1 MLGWLVAMGLVAI
14 LAGLLGFIILAGV
27 LAFVARILFLVV
39 LALLV
44 IGAVSA
50 LMQRGRR
57 LSPRRWEIKN
67 PPQNV
72 DWRVIRPRAGQES
85 VRAWRAEENSSVQTR
100 VGALQARA
108 GLDYIVEYEGG
119 ARAVV
124 RGDIFER
131 SYEPLGDGRFQK
143 RRDVQM
149 RAFTLDRPALVHTL
163 EGPQEAEPGDW
174 VIEGVVGEIWPVPR
188 AAAVKKYESARE
200 RVMAKD

>member
-1 MLGWLVAMGLVAI
+1 MISFLRWLGL
-14 LAGLLGFIILAGV
+14 
-27 LAFVARILFLVV
+27 R
-39 LALLV
+39 
-44 IGAVSA
+44 
-50 LMQRGRR
+50 
-57 LSPRRWEIKN
+57 PRRWEIKT

-72 DWRVIRPRAGQES
+72 VWRPIVPRADQAP

-100 VGALQARA
+100 AGALQARA

-131 SYEPLGDGRFQK
+131 SYEPLGDGRFQ
-143 RRDVQM
+143 RRPDLQL

-163 EGPQEAEPGDW
+163 EGPQAAEPGDW
-174 VIEGVVGEIWPVPR
+174 VIEGVMGEIWPVQR
-188 AAAVKKYESARE
+188 ADALKKYQSAHE